1 MKILVVEDERNISEI
16 VVKYLQKENY
26 NVLLAE
32 NGIDALNIFHSN
44 SPDLIILDIMMPY
57 LNGFEVLEEIRKTSK
72 VPVIILSAKSSFDDR
87 IDGLTIGADDY
98 LIKPF
103 SPKELLLRIEK
114 LLDRKIVSQNIIT
127 LGKVTIDMESGK
139 CQCEDGERI
148 LTSNELKLLE
158 LFTNNEGKVF
168 SRDNLITGIFG
179 YDYEGYD
186 RNIDTLIKKLRKKIN
201 DNSKEPKYIKTKYGK
216 GYYFEKD

>member
-16 VVKYLQKENY
+16 VVKYLQKGNY

-32 NGIDALNIFHSN
+32 NGMEALKMFHSN
-44 SPDLIILDIMMPY
+44 SPDLIVLDIMMPY
-57 LNGFEVLEEIRKTSK
+57 INGFEVLNEIRKTSK
-72 VPVIILSAKSSFDDR
+72 IPIIILSARSSFDDR
-87 IDGLTIGADDY
+87 IDGLSIGADDY

-114 LLDRKIVSQNIIT
+114 LLERKTVSQNIIT
-127 LGKVTIDMESGK
+127 LEEITIDMESGK
-139 CQCEDGERI
+139 CRWDEGEDI

-158 LFTNNEGKVF
+158 LFVKNEGKVF

-179 YDYEGYD
+179 YDYDGYD

-201 DNSKEPKYIKTKYGK
+201 DNSKDPKYIKTKYGK

>member
-1 MKILVVEDERNISEI
+1 
-16 VVKYLQKENY
+16 
-26 NVLLAE
+26 
-32 NGIDALNIFHSN
+32 
-44 SPDLIILDIMMPY
+44 MMPY
-57 LNGFEVLEEIRKTSK
+57 INGFEVLEEIRKTSK

>member
-16 VVKYLQKENY
+16 VVKYLEKDNY
-26 NVLLAE
+26 QVLLAE
-32 NGIDALNIFHSN
+32 NGMDALNMFHSS
-44 SPDLIILDIMMPY
+44 SPDLIVLDIMMPY

-87 IDGLTIGADDY
+87 IDGLSIGADDY

-114 LLDRKIVSQNIIT
+114 LLERKTDSQNIIT

-139 CQCEDGERI
+139 CKCEAGESV
-148 LTSNELKLLE
+148 LTSNELKLLA
-158 LFTNNEGKVF
+158 LFVDNEGKVF
-168 SRDNLITGIFG
+168 SRDNLINGVFG

-201 DNSKEPKYIKTKYGK
+201 DNSKDPKYIKTKYGK
-216 GYYFEKD
+216 GYYFDKN